1 MISNF
6 LVPEMGGGFM
16 NSILS
21 LFKMHINVTYFFF
34 K

>member
-21 LFKMHINVTYFFF
+21 LFKMHINVTYIFF